1 MSTEAQKVLE
11 EAGVNAVEQVRER
24 ILYALEIF
32 PFISSSMLHQA
43 IGTATLTAL
52 WKPILEDL
60 VEGGLIKETSFS
72 ARSVGGRA
80 QSYTI
85 YHLAKHDYIYG
96 APAAS

>member
-1 MSTEAQKVLE
+1 MSTEVQKAVE
-11 EAGVNAVEQVRER
+11 VAGVNAVEQVRER

-60 VEGGLIKETSFS
+60 VESGSVKETSFS

-85 YHLAKHDYIYG
+85 YHLAKYDYIYG
-96 APAAS
+96 VPGS